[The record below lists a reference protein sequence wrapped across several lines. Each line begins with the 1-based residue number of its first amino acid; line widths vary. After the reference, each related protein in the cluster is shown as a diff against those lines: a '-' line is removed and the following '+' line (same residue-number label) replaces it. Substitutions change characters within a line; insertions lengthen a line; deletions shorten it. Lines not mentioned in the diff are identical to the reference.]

1 MLRILP
7 VTCLSILL
15 AACGGGG
22 STEST
27 STTSTGTTPPVTT
40 SPVLPVQN
48 IAPPVAV
55 PTSSAGAFEDPEVPH
70 VDNVVLRHVHRNTFG
85 FPIDVN
91 GGYIDSPNAIVE
103 IRGPLDIYFP
113 IERNENHSW
122 TIEPENNGL
131 AYFRVV
137 NTKPNGSVRVHNF
150 YGVPVGHYIT
160 LDSTDVP
167 NDIPASTI
175 SSECRTVDVQVAV
188 ATDDTSI
195 TNLQINGTV
204 RTRSTDSTIEQTTVE
219 DVQLCAVNDDYY
231 FVMATWESEQGSVE
245 YGFNYYQSIDEGD
258 LLELE
263 LDHLSTTIP
272 WSTDVNNENSFVLRA
287 NDSRWSTTQKLFTG
301 DYDDDAPQL
310 VPVFDELSVDSF
322 VFRTTDGVTLGQR
335 SFEREFAP
343 DATELNF
350 DLNDIIYE
358 DIELTPT
365 SLHWQSNGTDHASVV
380 TGVIFNSQL
389 TQTYAFMS
397 MDPEVINDRDFDF
410 PLQDIELMLDSS
422 FILMNAT
429 AAGKDSGN
437 LNYLTTAGIFSGFVY
452 LPNGIQNQRNY
463 NSDHLISVNISET
476 LELLLIAAWEQLV
489 AGWEEQQSQN

>member
-1 MLRILP
+1 MLRILSIA
-7 VTCLSILL
+7 CLSSLL
-15 AACGGGG
+15 FACGGGG
-22 STEST
+22 STA
-27 STTSTGTTPPVTT
+27 TTTTTPTTTTGTT
-40 SPVLPVQN
+40 SPVLPPQS
-48 IAPPVAV
+48 IAPPVAA
-55 PTSSAGAFEDPEVPH
+55 PTSSAGAFEDPEVPQ
-70 VDNVVLRHVHRNTFG
+70 VDNVVLRHVHRNAFG

-91 GGYIDSPNAIVE
+91 GAYNDSPNAVVE

-113 IERNENHSW
+113 IDQNDDETW

-167 NDIPASTI
+167 NDIPDSTI
-175 SSECRTVDVQVAV
+175 NSECKMVDVQVAI
-188 ATDDTSI
+188 ATDDSSI
-195 TNLQINGTV
+195 ANLQINGTV
-204 RTRSTDSTIEQTTVE
+204 RARSTESTNEQTRIK
-219 DVQLCAVNDDYY
+219 DVQLCTVNDDYY
-231 FVMATWESEQGSVE
+231 FVIATWESEQGSVE
-245 YGFNYYQSIDEGD
+245 YGFNYYQRIEEGD

-263 LDHLSTTIP
+263 LDHLSSTIP
-272 WSTDVNNENSFVLRA
+272 WSTDVNNENRFVLRA
-287 NDSRWSTTQKLFTG
+287 NESRWSTTQKLFTG
-301 DYDDDAPQL
+301 DYADDALQL
-310 VPVFDELSVDSF
+310 VPVFDELAVDTF
-322 VFRTTDGVTLGQR
+322 VFSTTDGVTFGQR

-358 DIELTPT
+358 DIKLSPT
-365 SLHWQSNGTDHASVV
+365 GIKWQSNGVDHASVIS
-380 TGVIFNSQL
+380 GVVFNSQL

-397 MDPEVINDRDFDF
+397 MDPDVINDRDFDF

-429 AAGKDSGN
+429 APGKDSGN

-452 LPNGIQNQRNY
+452 LPNGIDNQRNY

-489 AGWEEQQSQN
+489 VGWEEQQSQN